1 MQQKVASLSQR
12 SCQHPSS
19 PLSRQPASGR
29 AAIPQQSRAFRRGAP
44 GAPGL
49 RPPSRPHHKPQHPH
63 KSTPPAP
70 DLSSCTLGRRPDVF
84 NGDAARLP
92 PFLPNLQTPTITT
105 ARPNAADSTP
115 SRPGPANPSPS
126 SSPSASPSAGG
137 PAPNPATTPAA
148 PSVGASPPSQPTPA
162 SPHEAPAAPA
172 PAPVV
177 VLVDAWCAQL
187 RHLHLAAQRL
197 HRDMDAALR
206 DLDSTDLNLATRPDL
221 RQAERLH
228 KVLSAH
234 LSLRP
239 SAAAAAAAPGGGA
252 GSLRRNH
259 RDVALM
265 AAAVAANDDA
275 EGDGDEAEE
284 GEWDGEG
291 VQEVGGGDGGLRAL
305 LRRVEA
311 AAAQLAVIGER
322 HEAGAYAALRR
333 FYFSPDEPLRAI
345 SLRCEQYRRQLER
358 AVEACGA
365 DSPQVAALLEEIAS
379 ALSSRTVIA
388 FLELYDWSRAGGG
401 EEEEPLP
408 QLQPQAAAAAAA
420 AAAALAALTAAEAGT
435 AQRGG
440 APGMS
445 AEAGGAEHGPGGGG
459 EGGGGGRVGRLA
471 ASAAADYWAVQE
483 LRQELEVVRRAA
495 EAGGVALGA
504 LLRLADSVPPP
515 EEEERGAEG

>member
-1 MQQKVASLSQR
+1 M
-12 SCQHPSS
+12 
-19 PLSRQPASGR
+19 PASGR

-63 KSTPPAP
+63 KSTPQAP

-92 PFLPNLQTPTITT
+92 PFLPNLQTPTTNTNTNTNTT

-115 SRPGPANPSPS
+115 SRPEPANPSPS
-126 SSPSASPSAGG
+126 SSPSASPSAGAT
-137 PAPNPATTPAA
+137 APDPATTLAA
-148 PSVGASPPSQPTPA
+148 PSGAASPPSQPTPA
-162 SPHEAPAAPA
+162 SSHEAAPAPAAPA
-172 PAPVV
+172 PAA

-197 HRDMDAALR
+197 HRDMDVALR

-234 LSLRP
+234 LSLRLP
-239 SAAAAAAAPGGGA
+239 AAAAAAPGGA
-252 GSLRRNH
+252 GSRSRH
-259 RDVALM
+259 DVTLT
-265 AAAVAANDDA
+265 AAAVAVAAKGDDDE
-275 EGDGDEAEE
+275 EGDGD
-284 GEWDGEG
+284 G
-291 VQEVGGGDGGLRAL
+291 VEEVGGGDGGLHAL
-305 LRRVEA
+305 LRRVEV
-311 AAAQLAVIGER
+311 AAAQLALIGER

-401 EEEEPLP
+401 DEEDPLLP
-408 QLQPQAAAAAAA
+408 PPPAAA
-420 AAAALAALTAAEAGT
+420 AAAALAVPAAAEAGT
-435 AQRGG
+435 VQRGG

-445 AEAGGAEHGPGGGG
+445 AEAGAAEHGPGGGG

-515 EEEERGAEG
+515 EEKERGEEG